1 MSGKCKVVW
10 YSSLLYKYTSTQFF
24 IQKQML
30 IIDSK
35 IRKRDHQN
43 ICLKICRIIVN
54 IILFSSPKVT
64 WLRPANNRPA
74 RLSSSTQ
81 KVHCVHVIPQANYR
95 QLAKMTLDGRWIQ
108 ANIWTIKGWHY
119 LLRHFMD
126 IGSLYSVYSI
136 FFLTKYMLAMF
147 LTLLVWSDDEF
158 SWTALGATI
167 LGAKVLLFP

>member
-24 IQKQML
+24 TQQQML

-136 FFLTKYMLAMF
+136 FFNKIHACNVSNIIGLFIWSTF
-147 LTLLVWSDDEF
+147 LESIRSGCFDGQNLSISV
-158 SWTALGATI
+158 
-167 LGAKVLLFP
+167 